1 MNIWLSCGDVRFWH
15 EAAVRKCPLLR
26 RLWGLSGHDQR
37 RRFMSTRP
45 RGAESLEAPI
55 LTQGTNQARRGSR
68 KRPTG
73 GRVTLKSAVQK
84 MTVARLSKADA
95 WASLPNWQENSAC
108 AAGDAQSGGGLG
120 EMTRRKREI
129 TGLAN
134 EQDFPHLVELA
145 LPPGGFRS
153 VFLEIDAFHRDRR
166 IPVRRGRS
174 RYEAE
179 QFYIRFCFPD
189 TATADAFRNRFG
201 GECLTYALG
210 KPKPR
215 TSATSSDAGA

>member
-1 MNIWLSCGDVRFWH
+1 
-15 EAAVRKCPLLR
+15 
-26 RLWGLSGHDQR
+26 
-37 RRFMSTRP
+37 
-45 RGAESLEAPI
+45 
-55 LTQGTNQARRGSR
+55 
-68 KRPTG
+68 
-73 GRVTLKSAVQK
+73 
-84 MTVARLSKADA
+84 
-95 WASLPNWQENSAC
+95 
-108 AAGDAQSGGGLG
+108 
-120 EMTRRKREI
+120 MTRRKREI

-145 LPPGGFRS
+145 LLPGGFRS

-174 RYEAE
+174 RHEAE
-179 QFYIRFCFPD
+179 QSHIRFCFPD

-215 TSATSSDAGA
+215 ISATSSDAPAVKRESEEDWGKER